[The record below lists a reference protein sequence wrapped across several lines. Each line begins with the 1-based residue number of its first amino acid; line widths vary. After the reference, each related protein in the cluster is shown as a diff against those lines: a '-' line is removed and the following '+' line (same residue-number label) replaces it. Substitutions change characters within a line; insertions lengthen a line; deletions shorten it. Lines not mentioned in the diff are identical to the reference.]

1 MHAYLEL
8 KIAWSLFNKAP
19 DQLSDAEN
27 TRLQRIA
34 RRQSEIESCLLAAPE
49 AAGVV
54 IPETTLAAGIA
65 EVRNRYTSEE
75 EFTGDLERHGLDPIT
90 LAESIRRD
98 LCVEAVLNRVSA
110 ACPPASTVDAE
121 IYYRLHPA
129 SFTPPETRRLSHILI
144 TWDTPAQKQQ
154 AIALLSGLRN
164 NIDSSEA
171 FAKAALTHS
180 QCPTAMN
187 GGELGTIRRGQL
199 FAELEP
205 AAFALAEGA
214 LSPVLESPVGLH
226 LLRCDAIVPGRT
238 LAFAEISA
246 QLIAKLSEQRQVQA
260 QKAWIEKRLAETQQV
275 A

>member
-1 MHAYLEL
+1 MQAYLEL

-19 DQLSDAEN
+19 DQLSDAEEV
-27 TRLQRIA
+27 RLQRIA

-54 IPETTLAAGIA
+54 IPEATLAAGLA
-65 EVRNRYTSEE
+65 EVRNRYASEE
-75 EFTGDLERHGLDPIT
+75 EFAGDLERHGLDPIA

-110 ACPPASTVDAE
+110 TCPPVSTVEAE

-129 SFTPPETRRLSHILI
+129 RFTLPETRRLSHILI
-144 TWDTPAQKQQ
+144 TWDTPTQKQQ
-154 AIALLSGLRN
+154 GIVLLTGLRLR
-164 NIDSSEA
+164 IDSREA
-171 FAKAALTHS
+171 FAKAALAHS
-180 QCPTAMN
+180 QCPTALS
-187 GGELGTIRRGQL
+187 GGELGTVKRGQL

-214 LSPVLESPVGLH
+214 LSPVIESPVGLH

-238 LAFAEISA
+238 LAFSEVSA
-246 QLIAKLSEQRQVQA
+246 KLIAKLSEQRQTQA
-260 QKAWIEKRLAETQQV
+260 QKAWIEKRLAEKH
-275 A
+275 